1 MASADSSGPEA
12 GPEERL
18 ETADDAP
25 LLAGAAIIQAALKT
39 LPAGPGVYRMFD
51 AEGALLYIGKARS
64 LKKRVANYTKIAGLS
79 IRIQRMVHRVARL
92 EVTVTHTEAEA
103 LLLEANL
110 IKKLQPHYNIL
121 LKDDK
126 SFPYIMIGR
135 AHDFPRI
142 EKHRGA
148 RDAPG
153 EYFGPFA
160 STGAV
165 NTMMHTLARAFP
177 LRTCSDSEFAARTRP
192 CLQYQIKRC
201 RAPCVGRIDQPGYA
215 RILTEA
221 KDFLSGRNRGL
232 LSEWQARMQTASD
245 ALDFEQAAELRD
257 RIRALAHIS
266 QKQDV
271 SLADL
276 GDADIIAAVSEGGNA
291 CVQVVFYRAGQ
302 NFGNHA
308 YFPAHARDAEVSDVL
323 DAFIGQFYAEREPPK
338 LVLISDPVEGAALIQ
353 DALSLHAGRRV
364 ELHCPQRGAKRDLVE
379 HALENA
385 RDALR
390 RRLAESATQQK
401 LLAGVAEIFGLETP
415 PKRIEVYDNSHIQGR
430 HAVGGMIVSGPEGL
444 RKNAYRKFNIRGE
457 DIVPGDDY
465 GMMREVLTRRFQRLL
480 KQREAAEAEA
490 EAETETEAEA
500 VPDEAIAGD
509 EAPRNEADWPDLIL
523 IDGGKGQLAAAT
535 QVLQELG
542 IPEQPVAAIAKG
554 PERNAGREVF
564 FLPGREPFMLETRH
578 PVLFYLQR
586 LRDEAHRFAIGTH
599 RAKRG
604 KDQFRS
610 PLDEIAGIGAARKKA
625 LLLHFGS
632 AKSVAQAGLADLE
645 AVGGI
650 SKAVAKKV
658 YDHFHGG

>member
-490 EAETETEAEA
+490 ETETEAEA